1 MARTPRSV
9 SDETARTRK
18 KNSSLFVAAVGARL
32 RGAPVVDVAA
42 LDALVEIA
50 KKYETVIV
58 EVTEGERVDYLLW
71 DDGLVFRFRTL
82 GGDDAAEGDA
92 GDTATDVDAEVT
104 PLEQL
109 RTGTSPDS

>member
-1 MARTPRSV
+1 MARTSRSV
-9 SDETARTRK
+9 ADETSRTRK
-18 KNSSLFVAAVGARL
+18 KNSSLFVAAVAARL

-42 LDALVEIA
+42 LDVLVEIA

-82 GGDDAAEGDA
+82 GADEA
-92 GDTATDVDAEVT
+92 GDEPDTDIDEVT
-104 PLEQL
+104 PLDEL
-109 RTGTSPDS
+109 RTGTSADS